1 LAPNRQALEDRVSYK
16 TILVHLDD
24 RPRRAERLAL
34 AFTLAARFE
43 AHLVALFA
51 LEATRIP
58 SYALAEAGPLV
69 EEIQARRRAEAAR
82 AAEAE
87 FRQAERRAAGKAEW
101 RVSSADAVAA
111 LRLNARYADLV
122 VAGQPENPAGQAL
135 AAELV
140 LGAGRPVLFVP
151 YAGRF
156 ADAGKRVL
164 VAWNASRE
172 AARAIADALPVLA
185 RADAVEVVAFEP
197 GGDHGAIPGADIAHY
212 LARHGVKASASRD
225 VAPDL
230 DIGARILSRAAD
242 SAADLIVMGAYGR
255 SRLRELVLGGATRA
269 LLDAMT
275 VPVLMAH

>member
-1 LAPNRQALEDRVSYK
+1 LENTMSYK
-16 TILVHLDD
+16 TLLVHLDD

-34 AFTLAARFE
+34 AFTLAGRFD

-69 EEIQARRRAEAAR
+69 QEIEARRRAEAAR
-82 AAEAE
+82 TAEAQ

-101 RVSSADAVAA
+101 RLSTLDALAA
-111 LRLNARYADLV
+111 LRLAARYADLV
-122 VAGQPENPAGQAL
+122 VAAQPEDPSAQPF

-172 AARAIADALPVLA
+172 ATRAVSDALPLLA
-185 RADAVEVVAFEP
+185 RADAV
-197 GGDHGAIPGADIAHY
+197 
-212 LARHGVKASASRD
+212 
-225 VAPDL
+225 
-230 DIGARILSRAAD
+230 
-242 SAADLIVMGAYGR
+242 
-255 SRLRELVLGGATRA
+255 
-269 LLDAMT
+269 
-275 VPVLMAH
+275 

>member
-1 LAPNRQALEDRVSYK
+1 MSYK

-24 RPRRAERLAL
+24 RPRRAARLAL

-43 AHLVALFA
+43 AHLIALFA

-69 EEIQARRRAEAAR
+69 QEIEARRRAEAAR

-87 FRQAERRAAGKAEW
+87 FHQAERRADAKAEW
-101 RVSSADAVAA
+101 RLSTADALAA
-111 LRLNARYADLV
+111 LRLSARYADLV
-122 VAGQPENPAGQAL
+122 VAGQPEDPSDQAF

-172 AARAIADALPVLA
+172 AARAVSDALPLLA
-185 RADAVEVVAFEP
+185 RANAVEIVAFTP
-197 GGDHGAIPGADIAHY
+197 GGDHGEVPAADMALY
-212 LARHGVKASASRD
+212 LARHGVKATAARN
-225 VAPDL
+225 VAPGM
-230 DIGARILSRAAD
+230 DIGARILTRAAD
-242 SAADLIVMGAYGR
+242 ADADLIVMGAYGH
-255 SRLRELVLGGATRA
+255 SRLRELALGGATRT
-269 LLDAMT
+269 LLEAMT
-275 VPVLMAH
+275 IPVLMAH